1 MFIES
6 LLGYFAKSVWKSDK
20 GSVKIIH
27 TILKTAITSCELNMV
42 SSAEQNKQVVR
53 QVFEFYN
60 QQDIE
65 KVEELFSP
73 KHVFH
78 FPGAPPMDWNSH
90 KQFIVSLSK
99 AFPDLHFKI
108 EDILAE
114 GDKVAYRLTVS
125 GTHKG
130 EFQGIPPTNKK
141 VSFSSTGI
149 SNIIDGKVAE
159 DWVDVDV
166 MGLMQ
171 QLGAIPSSAPS

>member
-1 MFIES
+1 M
-6 LLGYFAKSVWKSDK
+6 A
-20 GSVKIIH
+20 
-27 TILKTAITSCELNMV
+27 
-42 SSAEQNKQVVR
+42 SSPEQNKQLIH
-53 QVFEFYN
+53 QVFESYN
-60 QQDIE
+60 QQDME
-65 KVEELFSP
+65 KAEKLFSP

-90 KQFIVSLSK
+90 KQFILGLSK

-108 EDILAE
+108 EDIVAE
-114 GDKVAYRLTVS
+114 GDKVAYRLTVR

-149 SNIIDGKVAE
+149 SNIMDGKVAE
-159 DWVDVDV
+159 DWVDADV

-171 QLGAIPSSAPS
+171 QLGATAPSAP

>member
-1 MFIES
+1 M
-6 LLGYFAKSVWKSDK
+6 
-20 GSVKIIH
+20 
-27 TILKTAITSCELNMV
+27 
-42 SSAEQNKQVVR
+42 SSTQEEQNKQVVR

-60 QQDIE
+60 QQEIE
-65 KVEELFSP
+65 KVEKLFSP

-90 KQFIVSLSK
+90 KPFIIGLSK
-99 AFPDLHFKI
+99 AFSDLHFKV

-114 GDKVAYRLTVS
+114 GDKVAYRLTVT

-141 VSFSSTGI
+141 VSFTSTGI
-149 SNIIDGKVAE
+149 SNIVDGKAAE
-159 DWVDVDV
+159 DWVDADT

-171 QLGAIPSSAPS
+171 QIRAIPVDTRQ

>member
-1 MFIES
+1 MDVIEKFYENYS
-6 LLGYFAKSVWKSDK
+6 
-20 GSVKIIH
+20 H
-27 TILKTAITSCELNMV
+27 TVLKTVVAACELNMA
-42 SSAEQNKQVVR
+42 SSPEQNKQAIR

-65 KVEELFSP
+65 KVEKLFST
-73 KHVFH
+73 KHIFF

-90 KQFIVSLSK
+90 KQFILGLSK

-114 GDKVAYRLTVS
+114 GDKVAYRLTVN

-141 VSFSSTGI
+141 VSFTSTGI
-149 SNIIDGKVAE
+149 SNIVDGKVAE
-159 DWVDVDV
+159 DWVDADT
-166 MGLMQ
+166 MGLLQ
-171 QLGAIPSSAPS
+171 QIGAIPVNAHASTSSTTRS

>member
-1 MFIES
+1 MDVIEKFYENYS
-6 LLGYFAKSVWKSDK
+6 HIVI
-20 GSVKIIH
+20 KIVVAAC
-27 TILKTAITSCELNMV
+27 KLNMA
-42 SSAEQNKQVVR
+42 SSPEQNKQLIR
-53 QVFEFYN
+53 QVFESYN
-60 QQDIE
+60 QQDMR
-65 KVEELFSP
+65 KAEELFST
-73 KHVFH
+73 KHIFH

-90 KQFIVSLSK
+90 KQFIIGLAK

-130 EFQGIPPTNKK
+130 EFQGIPPTDKK

-149 SNIIDGKVAE
+149 SNIMDGKVAE
-159 DWVDVDV
+159 DWVDADV

-171 QLGAIPSSAPS
+171 QIGAIPRSAP

>member
-1 MFIES
+1 MR
-6 LLGYFAKSVWKSDK
+6 LT
-20 GSVKIIH
+20 H
-27 TILKTAITSCELNMV
+27 TVLKTAIASCELNMA
-42 SSAEQNKQVVR
+42 SSPEQNKQVVR

-65 KVEELFSP
+65 KAEKLFSP
-73 KHVFH
+73 KHIFH

-90 KQFIVSLSK
+90 KQFIVGLSK
-99 AFPDLHFKI
+99 AFPDLHFKV

-141 VSFSSTGI
+141 VSFTSTGI
-149 SNIIDGKVAE
+149 SNIVDGKVAE
-159 DWVDVDV
+159 DWVDADT

-171 QLGAIPSSAPS
+171 QIGAIPSSAPSSGTTSSGTHS